1 MMWHVS
7 LLASRVMFDEYSS
20 RTASPSWMSI
30 LTKADFLAC
39 DATCFFHRTGD
50 FRSSYP
56 FTNRMILVGSVA
68 ICATNG
74 AALCPPRKSA
84 GQRIGTAAPDA
95 AVPWPSIG
103 LCGSCA

>member
-7 LLASRVMFDEYSS
+7 FLASRVMFDEYSS

-50 FRSSYP
+50 LRSNYP

-68 ICATNG
+68 N
-74 AALCPPRKSA
+74 SA
-84 GQRIGTAAPDA
+84 RQRSSPVPASKVSWPANRTAAPDA
-95 AVPWPSIG
+95 VVPWPSIG